1 MAYTYSYLNKVI
13 EKLRNAIQ
21 NRQNNAQKGLTGI
34 YDNVTE
40 GGKCEIFI
48 ENKIKKVTKKVF
60 RTPGSHS
67 KFDVIAIENRQNGII
82 LHFIQVKSSENK
94 DAATKY
100 SGTKTQKDE
109 LLKEADW
116 MKKQSEVPNIIGYSI
131 GWARVFNPQDAGK
144 NNKNLVDITLIEYD
158 IEEMQIGKVLDFYTK
173 ICPKDKL
180 IDISEKRKEALA
192 KAKVKAKKIYKYAEK
207 QLKQNE

>member
-1 MAYTYSYLNKVI
+1 MAYTYSYLNKII

-21 NRQNNAQKGLTGI
+21 DRQNNAQKGLTGI
-34 YDNVTE
+34 YDKATE

-60 RTPGSHS
+60 HTPGSHS
-67 KFDVIAIENRQNGII
+67 KFDVIAIENKQRGVIF
-82 LHFIQVKSSENK
+82 HFIQVKSSENK
-94 DAATKY
+94 DAAVKY

-109 LLKEADW
+109 LLKEAKW

-144 NNKNLVDITLIEYD
+144 KKELVDITLIEYD
-158 IEEMQIGKVLDFYTK
+158 IEDMRIGKILDFYSQ
-173 ICPKDKL
+173 ICPKEKL
-180 IDISEKRKEALA
+180 IDISEKRKEAMA
-192 KAKVKAKKIYKYAEK
+192 KARDRAIEAKKK
-207 QLKQNE
+207 LKNN